1 MRQYKIYEKEEKQ
14 IEKIICNMC
23 KKEIEVVNGIPRED
37 VLTVEKRWGYF
48 SKKDN
53 EVHRF
58 ELCEACYDKLVAS
71 FAIPLEKEQEI
82 ECQMYV
88 YLEPAE

>member
-23 KKEIEVVNGIPRED
+23 KKEIEVVNGVPRED

-71 FAIPLEKEQEI
+71 FAIPLEKE
-82 ECQMYV
+82 
-88 YLEPAE
+88 

>member
-23 KKEIEVVNGIPRED
+23 KKEIKILNGMPIED

-48 SKKDN
+48 SEKDG
-53 EVHRF
+53 EIHRF
-58 ELCEACYDKLVAS
+58 CICESCYDRIRAG
-71 FAIPLEKEQEI
+71 FQIPVEI
-82 ECQMYV
+82 ETAQE
-88 YLEPAE
+88 YL